1 MEGGLEM
8 QAAFASRAPE
18 RRTSAAITLA
28 IHAAML
34 ALLLSFPPSFDEPMD
49 PVPPL
54 AVDFLPAPTLE
65 APVEPKPIEEEPART
80 SSTLSLQ
87 RPGGSEAGG
96 RAPREKRED
105 MDRTISPLAV
115 AAFPS
120 GPAPATGIAPDG
132 VAGMG
137 RAADGA
143 GAGAGGRGT
152 GSGTGTGSGSGPGS
166 RPSARTSDEVALTAP
181 RWISKPTFDQMALH
195 NPPRAVAARVS
206 GTAIL
211 ACRVDSRQ
219 RARRCRILGET
230 PRGYGFGAAALE
242 TVRLG
247 RIAPVTRGGVPDY
260 KAWVRIPI
268 TFHNCKKSDPACV
281 DSLD

>member
-1 MEGGLEM
+1 M
-8 QAAFASRAPE
+8 QAAFANRGPE
-18 RRTSAAITLA
+18 RRASAAFAIA
-28 IHAAML
+28 IHVAML
-34 ALLLSFPPSFDEPMD
+34 ALLLSFRPEFAVPVEPA
-49 PVPPL
+49 PPL
-54 AVDFLPAPTLE
+54 AVDLVTAAPPE
-65 APVEPKPIEEEPART
+65 APVARPKPIEEEPART
-80 SSTLSLQ
+80 SSTLLLQ
-87 RPGGSEAGG
+87 RPGGSEAGPP
-96 RAPREKRED
+96 APREKRED
-105 MDRTISPLAV
+105 MDRTISPFAV

-132 VAGMG
+132 VIGAG
-137 RAADGA
+137 RAGDGD
-143 GAGAGGRGT
+143 GTGAGGRGT
-152 GSGTGTGSGSGPGS
+152 GTGTGTGSGSGPGS
-166 RPSARTSDEVALTAP
+166 RPASGSRTTPKAALEAP
-181 RWISKPTFDQMALH
+181 RWISKPTFDQMELH
-195 NPPRAVAARVS
+195 NPWRAVVERVS

-268 TFHNCKKSDPACV
+268 TFHNCKKSDPGCS

>member
-1 MEGGLEM
+1 M
-8 QAAFASRAPE
+8 QATSASRAPE
-18 RRTSAAITLA
+18 RRTSAAITIA
-28 IHAAML
+28 IHVAML
-34 ALLLSFPPSFDEPMD
+34 ALLLSFQPSFDEPMD
-49 PVPPL
+49 PAPPL
-54 AVDFLPAPTLE
+54 AVDFLPAPPPK
-65 APVEPKPIEEEPART
+65 APVVEPKPIEEEPTRT

-96 RAPREKRED
+96 RAPREMRED
-105 MDRTISPLAV
+105 MDRTITPLPV

-120 GPAPATGIAPDG
+120 GPAPATGIALDG
-132 VAGMG
+132 LAGLG
-137 RAADGA
+137 RATDGA
-143 GAGAGGRGT
+143 GIGAGGRGT
-152 GSGTGTGSGSGPGS
+152 GTGTGTGSGSGPGS
-166 RPSARTSDEVALTAP
+166 RPAPASGARTSHDVAPTAA
-181 RWISKPTFDQMALH
+181 RWISKPTFDEMELH
-195 NPPRAVAARVS
+195 NPRRAIVQRVS

-219 RARRCRILGET
+219 RARRCRIVSET

-247 RIAPVTRGGVPDY
+247 RIAPVTHGGVPDY

-268 TFHNCKKSDPACV
+268 TFRNCKKSDLACV